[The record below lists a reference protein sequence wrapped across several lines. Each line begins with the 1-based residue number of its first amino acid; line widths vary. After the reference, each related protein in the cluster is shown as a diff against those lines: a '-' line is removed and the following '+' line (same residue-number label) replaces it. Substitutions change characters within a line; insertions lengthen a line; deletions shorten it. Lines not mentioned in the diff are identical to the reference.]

1 MIALQEEV
9 VRSNYSF
16 EEITNKLLFF
26 NPAMLPMIHG
36 QHGDELSFVDGK
48 VDVSALSEPG
58 VPLPCLYHLLHNGLL
73 DTQRATPIPCVL
85 QLKENPQAFEDG
97 CCSAY
102 CPLLHKNP
110 QPQ

>member
-1 MIALQEEV
+1 VIGALQEEV

-48 VDVSALSEPG
+48 IDVSTLSELG
-58 VPLPCLYHLLHNGLL
+58 VPLPSLYHLLRNGLL
-73 DTQRATPIPCVL
+73 DAQRATPFP
-85 QLKENPQAFEDG
+85 ES
-97 CCSAY
+97 CS
-102 CPLLHKNP
+102 
-110 QPQ
+110 